1 MRFHV
6 KYDRDIQ
13 RYTVHDR
20 NAANQTIGI
29 HSHVSSAQAHA
40 DAEESLWKRY
50 GDARHAASVYE
61 RHKSL
66 PWVA

>member
-6 KYDRDIQ
+6 KYDRTIQ
-13 RYTVHDR
+13 RYTVLDR
-20 NAANQTIGI
+20 TAANQAVGI
-29 HSHVSSAQAHA
+29 HHHVSSAKAHA
-40 DAEESLWKRY
+40 DAEESLWQRY
-50 GDARHAASVYE
+50 GDARHAANIYE